1 MVGSFITCDN
11 TAGQGRI
18 DTWPISLNSFTKRVL
33 QVAPSRCQST
43 FISGTGYCYRAIKS
57 DVRFSVPQ

>member
-11 TAGQGRI
+11 TAGQSRI

-33 QVAPSRCQST
+33 QVAP
-43 FISGTGYCYRAIKS
+43 
-57 DVRFSVPQ
+57 

>member
-33 QVAPSRCQST
+33 QVAP
-43 FISGTGYCYRAIKS
+43 
-57 DVRFSVPQ
+57 